1 MVEAANTFMYQS
13 MDPAILGAVVMVG
26 ILVVAITLFGIAAR
40 FPMARRSTSA
50 DAPYGAP
57 ALEQR

>member
-40 FPMARRSTSA
+40 FPMARRSTTA
-50 DAPYGAP
+50 DAPYGGP
-57 ALEQR
+57 AVEQR